1 MEYYEAADKGKAK
14 MKMSHK
20 DIINTKKKQQL
31 PSSGRIVAKSTPGG
45 GGSSSSGRSTK
56 KTNSGGSNSVAT
68 AAAAATAVI
77 HSLNSTRS
85 IGRPDSF
92 SPSSRSSSA
101 TSLFSPHH
109 QGGGG
114 GGAGGGGTTA
124 NNNNTNQ
131 KVGGYQGM
139 YRSAAAAHRHRQI
152 HIPPIG
158 SPGLLMVP
166 TVANTSSITPPI
178 ATAADREKWFVK
190 VATTANNNNNG
201 KKEDDVVIME
211 EYILPST
218 VFRQSMIAGGYTYNA
233 APPSPPSSSSAQ
245 QRLQQPPPPK
255 QQQQQ
260 VVVIERGSSTER
272 NVGDMFDSDA
282 GGLYLHFPE
291 LIPLSLWHRR
301 FGDDDQD
308 MLDEEDWR
316 NDEFG
321 SGVNTTTA
329 TTSNNTATT
338 QNKVKN
344 ENGNQGEG
352 VGESTTSTTT
362 TTSRGPKGARSSYIF
377 FTNDQRPLMMKQFP
391 GMRFTEQGIIMGERW
406 RALTPE
412 EKRPYENL
420 AAEDKERHAREMK
433 EYIAIVKKEVREE
446 KQQQQQQQLNGKREE
461 DGGWEEDGEN
471 NSPSKL
477 SLAKKER
484 RDDSNGAG
492 MKRVGNGRSSSSSGK
507 NKPEDR
513 GQRLVD
519 AMILGLCKML
529 GEKVNREEVMTE
541 DGDEPKPVDSSEEV
555 KSNEVEDAGTTS
567 ATTAAATDD
576 STTAI
581 DADANPENNAPT
593 RPRRVSPPDLTELP
607 QFTPHPSHPR
617 TRPRPRP
624 YAPLSFLDMIPISLT
639 STYPPSYVVKRRAY
653 AQAVKDREHAI
664 IEAQEAKDDY
674 DDAQEKYVAHVE
686 AWDRMLEYQKVQIAK
701 REAEAKREREEEIF
715 KQLEDGVG
723 TIIHRP
729 STPPPEDPMDCMPPR
744 PEPPGPARIVSI
756 PDIPTP
762 PSPPPVVEMDE
773 TEVVEVDGNVEI
785 MNEDAKSSSSSSSV
799 IVPMRVPKVNK
810 KLIQHLDP
818 ACFLPT
824 MSGRYLGLLSNH
836 ISDPQFC
843 GILAPGIAGT
853 TYGGGTGLATSY
865 TGGGRGA
872 IGLVSGP
879 SRGGSMWQTPAG
891 VGSGKNS
898 NTTSVEK
905 KPLVKEKSVIPLE
918 VPSSTV
924 VAAPTLSRSSSADDR
939 RSPAP
944 CDDAPLSSPPPTLTT
959 SAEKRPCPTPS
970 DASIG
975 VVVTSREKEK
985 KNKKQKRAT
994 CLLTTGDRNTTATE
1008 IASGMAGPEFP
1019 AGWVIKTYRRSGGET
1034 IGKTDRFW
1042 FSPGRNIRFRAKKH
1056 AMAFVEILN
1065 EEDVGG
1071 DEDKAAEIYRT
1082 RGLHF

>member
-1 MEYYEAADKGKAK
+1 M
-14 MKMSHK
+14 
-20 DIINTKKKQQL
+20 
-31 PSSGRIVAKSTPGG
+31 V
-45 GGSSSSGRSTK
+45 
-56 KTNSGGSNSVAT
+56 T

-77 HSLNSTRS
+77 QSLNSTTRKSSSS
-85 IGRPDSF
+85 IGRPEDSF

-101 TSLFSPHH
+101 TSLFSPHL
-109 QGGGG
+109 QGGIGGAGVGSSSGAGG
-114 GGAGGGGTTA
+114 GGAGGSA
-124 NNNNTNQ
+124 NNNNHNQ

-190 VATTANNNNNG
+190 VATTTTTNNNNNNNG
-201 KKEDDVVIME
+201 KKDDVVIME

-233 APPSPPSSSSAQ
+233 APSPSAQ
-245 QRLQQPPPPK
+245 QRLQQQQPPPPK

-260 VVVIERGSSTER
+260 QQQVVIIERGSSTER

-308 MLDEEDWR
+308 MFDEEEWR

-321 SGVNTTTA
+321 SGVNTTTTAAA
-329 TTSNNTATT
+329 TTSNTSTTT
-338 QNKVKN
+338 QNKGKN
-344 ENGNQGEG
+344 ENGNQGDG
-352 VGESTTSTTT
+352 GGGESTSSTT

-420 AAEDKERHAREMK
+420 AAEDKERYAREMK

-446 KQQQQQQQLNGKREE
+446 KQQQQQRQQLNGKREE

-477 SLAKKER
+477 SLVKKER

-507 NKPEDR
+507 DKPEDR

-529 GEKVNREEVMTE
+529 GEKVNREEVVTE
-541 DGDEPKPVDSSEEV
+541 DVDEPKTVDSSEEI
-555 KSNEVEDAGTTS
+555 KRKETEGAGTTS
-567 ATTAAATDD
+567 DVLTATAAATDD

-581 DADANPENNAPT
+581 DADANPENNAPS
-593 RPRRVSPPDLTELP
+593 RPRRVSPPDLTIQELP
-607 QFTPHPSHPR
+607 QFTPHPSQPR

-639 STYPPSYVVKRRAY
+639 STYPPSYVEKRRAY

-872 IGLVSGP
+872 VGLVSGP

-898 NTTSVEK
+898 NTTASSVEK
-905 KPLVKEKSVIPLE
+905 KPLMKEKEKSVIPLE
-918 VPSSTV
+918 VPSSTA

-939 RSPAP
+939 RSPVP
-944 CDDAPLSSPPPTLTT
+944 YDDTPLPSPPPTLPTS

-975 VVVTSREKEK
+975 GGVVTSREKEK

-1056 AMAFVEILN
+1056 AMAFVDILN

-1071 DEDKAAEIYRT
+1071 DEDKAAEIYRN